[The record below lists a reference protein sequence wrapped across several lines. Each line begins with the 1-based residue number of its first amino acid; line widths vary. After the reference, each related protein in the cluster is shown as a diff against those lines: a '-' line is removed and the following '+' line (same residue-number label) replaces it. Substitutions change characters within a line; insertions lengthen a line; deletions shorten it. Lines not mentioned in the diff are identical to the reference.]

1 MAAYLVTQKTSVEGA
16 SLVIGDFCTVRV
28 DEIVSIQKR
37 QQLDVINPYYILIM
51 LKNRDEIEIPFE
63 NGKVERD
70 ECWKEIMEAIYC
82 EE

>member
-1 MAAYLVTQKTSVEGA
+1 MTAHLVTQKTNAEEA

-37 QQLDVINPYYILIM
+37 QQLDVVNPYYILII